1 MKKILKH
8 TIVGF
13 LLLGLITSCTDSFED
28 LNKNKIGIDEE
39 QLSYDFNQIG
49 AYFPG
54 MQQMIYCNFNWGWG
68 TDWTF
73 QVMQNLNAD
82 IFSGYLCPATA
93 FGGVTSDNRTYSY
106 KPGWSDPAWDYTY
119 AYMMPSTLI
128 VKKESEKDYDFYGHF
143 DAINKILKVT
153 ALARL
158 SDIYGPVIYSTY
170 GDSKTGGTYDSV
182 EELYKNFFK
191 DLDTAVQVL
200 NAYVNA
206 EETRNAKPFAKFDMA
221 YGGDYVKWIQY
232 ANTLHL
238 RLAMRIVKADPNLA
252 KTEAEKAVKAA
263 YGLIEDNSGNFTIS
277 GKGYFHPLTAIA
289 KWGDTSISANVES
302 ILSGYQDP
310 RLQAYA
316 LPVNAG
322 EHIGQIK
329 GMRQGIHNLAENKY
343 VPGGDPLLYKISPP
357 IHMNDNSMPAIL
369 LVAAETDFLRAE
381 GVLRGWNMGGGT
393 AKSYYESGITK
404 SFSQW
409 KVSLSDYF
417 NSDKLPAAFIDQ
429 LQPAT
434 ESSPA
439 VSKVSPKWDDAASNE
454 IKLEKII
461 TQKWIAGFP
470 EGYNAWAE
478 YRRTGYPKLFP
489 ITNNTSG
496 GAVPT
501 ETGFRRVEFSES
513 EVSGNAEGVA
523 DAIKKLGGPDL
534 PITRIWWDVNKA
546 NF

>member
-1 MKKILKH
+1 M
-8 TIVGF
+8 
-13 LLLGLITSCTDSFED
+13 SCT
-28 LNKNKIGIDEE
+28 K
-39 QLSYDFNQIG
+39 
-49 AYFPG
+49 
-54 MQQMIYCNFNWGWG
+54 
-68 TDWTF
+68 
-73 QVMQNLNAD
+73 
-82 IFSGYLCPATA
+82 
-93 FGGVTSDNRTYSY
+93 
-106 KPGWSDPAWDYTY
+106 
-119 AYMMPSTLI
+119 
-128 VKKESEKDYDFYGHF
+128 
-143 DAINKILKVT
+143 
-153 ALARL
+153 
-158 SDIYGPVIYSTY
+158 
-170 GDSKTGGTYDSV
+170 
-182 EELYKNFFK
+182 KNFFK

-206 EETRNAKPFAKFDMA
+206 EETRTAKPFAKFDMA

-369 LVAAETDFLRAE
+369 LVAAEADFLRAE

-409 KVSLSDYF
+409 KVSLSDYL
-417 NSDKLPAAFIDQ
+417 NSDKLPVAFTDQ